1 MCNYCS
7 KIYKSIEEILKAE
20 YESIGNDEVCIV
32 SDGIVY
38 DGKHKRYDLVLPEVD
53 GTYRAIAD
61 IKYCP
66 YCGEQLIHKEV

>member
-1 MCNYCS
+1 MCSYCD
-7 KIYKSIEEILKAE
+7 KIYQSVEEILEAE

-38 DGKHKRYDLVLPEVD
+38 NGKRYDLVLPEVD
-53 GTYRAIAD
+53 GTHRAIAD

-66 YCGEQLIHKEV
+66 YCARRLDA

>member
-1 MCNYCS
+1 MCDYCK
-7 KIYKSIEEILKAE
+7 KIYSSVKEIQDAQ
-20 YESIGNDEVCIV
+20 YESIGNDEVCNI

-66 YCGEQLIHKEV
+66 YCARRLDA